1 MRLGSLLVEKIIL
14 DCDPGHDDAIA
25 ILLAAGNP
33 EIDLLAITT
42 VAGNQTL
49 EKVTRNAMSVCA
61 AGGITVPIAAGA
73 AGPLVRPQFVAED
86 IHGDSGLDGPV
97 LPPATLKLDPRHAI
111 DVIIDIVMTE
121 EAGTVHLVPTGPL
134 TNIAMAIRKEPRIV
148 ERVKSVVL
156 MGGAYTRGNVTSA
169 AEFNIYVDPEAAE
182 VVFSAD
188 WDVTMVG
195 LDLTHQATAT
205 PDVIERI
212 TAIGGPLA
220 TFVTDMLGF
229 FRSTYRERFGFPD
242 PPVHDPCCVAKL
254 IDASVFATAD
264 AFVAVEL
271 TGRWTSGMT
280 YTVFDPELAV
290 PEVREAAAA
299 RRRTHVAT
307 TLDKDRFWDL
317 VVDALERLTPA

>member
-1 MRLGSLLVEKIIL
+1 M
-14 DCDPGHDDAIA
+14 
-25 ILLAAGNP
+25 
-33 EIDLLAITT
+33 
-42 VAGNQTL
+42 
-49 EKVTRNAMSVCA
+49 
-61 AGGITVPIAAGA
+61 PIAAGA
-73 AGPLVRPQFVAED
+73 AGPLVRPQYVAED

-97 LPPATLKLDPRHAI
+97 LPAATLELDPRHAV
-111 DVIIDIVMTE
+111 DVIIDIVMSE
-121 EAGTVHLVPTGPL
+121 ELGTVHLVPTGPL
-134 TNIAMAIRKEPRIV
+134 TNIALAMRKEPRIV

-182 VVFSAD
+182 VVFAAD

-212 TAIGGPLA
+212 TAVGGPLA

-229 FRSTYRERFGFPD
+229 FRSTYLERFGFPD

-254 IDASVFATAD
+254 IDPAVFATRD

-280 YTVFDPELAV
+280 YTVFDPERSV
-290 PEVREAAAA
+290 PEVREAAAG
-299 RRRTHVAT
+299 RRRTKVAT

-317 VVDALERLTPA
+317 VVDALGRLTQK